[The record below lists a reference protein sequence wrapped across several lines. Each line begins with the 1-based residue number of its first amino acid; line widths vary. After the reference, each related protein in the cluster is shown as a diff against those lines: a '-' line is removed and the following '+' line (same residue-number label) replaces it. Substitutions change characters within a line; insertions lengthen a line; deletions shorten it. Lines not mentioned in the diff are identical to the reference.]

1 MEMTRKEIIDIR
13 DSSLIKA
20 KKVTFD
26 SNQRLFI
33 MMSFLCDELL
43 ENMGP
48 SSDGPDLK
56 VSLVLSR
63 VSHQQDNL
71 DGLLGA

>member
-20 KKVTFD
+20 KEMTFNT
-26 SNQRLFI
+26 NQRLFI

-48 SSDGPDLK
+48 SSDDPDLR

-63 VSHQQDNL
+63 VSHQPNNL